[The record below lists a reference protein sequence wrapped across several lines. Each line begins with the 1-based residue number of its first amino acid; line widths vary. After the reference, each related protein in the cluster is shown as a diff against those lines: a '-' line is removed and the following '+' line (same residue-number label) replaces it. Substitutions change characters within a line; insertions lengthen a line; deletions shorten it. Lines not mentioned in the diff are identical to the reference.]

1 MLLLSLVSL
10 VPAVYCHKHIFPA
23 PVAQLSLVV
32 GGGREKEEEG
42 HMCVSEIVC
51 VLPAP
56 LRWTARCYLLNRDAI
71 CGFLEI
77 YPNT

>member
-1 MLLLSLVSL
+1 VLLLSLVSL

-51 VLPAP
+51 VCVCIYVSQ
-56 LRWTARCYLLNRDAI
+56 WTLVNIRKTV
-71 CGFLEI
+71 E
-77 YPNT
+77 